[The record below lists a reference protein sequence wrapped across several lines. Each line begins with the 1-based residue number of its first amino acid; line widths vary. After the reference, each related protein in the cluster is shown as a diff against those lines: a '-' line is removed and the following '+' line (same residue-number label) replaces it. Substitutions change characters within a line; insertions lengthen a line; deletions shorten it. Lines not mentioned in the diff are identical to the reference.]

1 MPSRFKLPTPT
12 PAPTHTLARSV
23 KGRPSSLVRTRHCQA
38 PAPAQPRSNTA
49 QPGTGTGDRAGL
61 EDASVA
67 CRREPVD
74 LGLHT
79 ADPRESGSPGLG
91 RMRTPASHARRL
103 FGNFEPCPQAPMG
116 KINPIVFKPWPSK
129 SPAPRLPAPSLRLV
143 CDAPR
148 LCVGRLLTHFTGG
161 KWAGDPRDSFL
172 WVWTPPCPLE
182 SQLQRPTLS
191 GKPTL
196 HLVTHRPGVGPL
208 FSALGAAGEG
218 TQAPALFLQLRA
230 GPLCSLAP
238 DQHSRCWTQWPGTA
252 LQF

>member
-1 MPSRFKLPTPT
+1 MTRTPPLGVPLPLWGRGAERDLTRQVLLLLPHVSGEEREERERYRGVQWPPRSQEGEMPSGFKLPTPT

-129 SPAPRLPAPSLRLV
+129 RAPHLGCPPRLSGWSA
-143 CDAPR
+143 
-148 LCVGRLLTHFTGG
+148 
-161 KWAGDPRDSFL
+161 
-172 WVWTPPCPLE
+172 TPP
-182 SQLQRPTLS
+182 
-191 GKPTL
+191 GF
-196 HLVTHRPGVGPL
+196 V
-208 FSALGAAGEG
+208 LGD
-218 TQAPALFLQLRA
+218 
-230 GPLCSLAP
+230 C
-238 DQHSRCWTQWPGTA
+238 
-252 LQF
+252 